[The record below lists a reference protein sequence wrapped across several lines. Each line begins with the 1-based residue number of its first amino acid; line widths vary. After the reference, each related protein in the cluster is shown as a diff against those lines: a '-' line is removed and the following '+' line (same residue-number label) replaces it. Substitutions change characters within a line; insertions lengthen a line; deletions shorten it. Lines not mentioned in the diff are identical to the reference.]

1 MLVGFGVGLVVGSAD
16 GRIGDVVG
24 LEEGEGEGV
33 FVGLVDGELEGM
45 RLGLLEGSPV
55 GLNVGLDVGIEDG
68 DGEGSARGDTDGI
81 WTQCTPPQLASL
93 LNPGHISSSWQ
104 VKCESTFRE
113 TR

>member
-45 RLGLLEGSPV
+45 RL
-55 GLNVGLDVGIEDG
+55 N
-68 DGEGSARGDTDGI
+68 
-81 WTQCTPPQLASL
+81 
-93 LNPGHISSSWQ
+93 GHHFF
-104 VKCESTFRE
+104 V
-113 TR
+113 